1 MAPERTQVQ
10 AGSQG
15 SDGDRSPSP
24 VDASPLDELLLRRLP
39 SRLTQTNLS
48 NLRFVEDYV
57 LEAERLVR
65 ELKAALVSM
74 RESSGPDHVDALQ
87 AAFEAAWQ
95 SELSVDERAADRAFF
110 DDLSVEEPSRSW
122 ILADT

>member
-10 AGSQG
+10 AGSQAPDHDP
-15 SDGDRSPSP
+15 STAAGDTSP
-24 VDASPLDELLLRRLP
+24 VDELLHRRLP
-39 SRLTQTNLS
+39 QRLTRTNLS
-48 NLRFVEDYV
+48 NLRYVEDYV

-65 ELKAALVSM
+65 ELKAALVEM
-74 RESSGPDHVDALQ
+74 REDSDQAQVSTLQ
-87 AAFEAAWQ
+87 ASFEAAWQ